1 MAVVTAEQCI
11 QLTLST
17 KESREQ
23 GCQPVNDGQKPTLAS
38 AILPD
43 IALLPSLGG
52 QPELGAW
59 LFLIAPKGRDLF
71 TQTLGA
77 LQVTAG
83 ECNGKGKFQLFQLVF
98 TLLASV
104 TGS

>member
-1 MAVVTAEQCI
+1 MPVVTAEQCI

-17 KESREQ
+17 EESLEQ
-23 GCQPVNDGQKPTLAS
+23 GCQPVNDGQRPTITS
-38 AILPD
+38 AILQ
-43 IALLPSLGG
+43 ALALPSLGG

-77 LQVTAG
+77 LQITAG
-83 ECNGKGKFQLFQLVF
+83 ECNRKGEFQLFQLVF